1 MDHVLMNIAIG
12 LLFGGLMVCFIA
24 RVRFGL
30 PRFGIVW
37 WAGVA
42 ISAVGFLGML
52 AVGYF
57 SR

>member
-1 MDHVLMNIAIG
+1 MNVAIG

-42 ISAVGFLGML
+42 ISAIGFRGML